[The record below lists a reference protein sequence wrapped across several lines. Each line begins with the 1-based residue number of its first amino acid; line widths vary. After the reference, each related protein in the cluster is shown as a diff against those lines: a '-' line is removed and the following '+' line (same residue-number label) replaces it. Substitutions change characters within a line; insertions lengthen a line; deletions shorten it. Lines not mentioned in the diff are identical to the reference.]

1 MPPDVNRAR
10 CDGILNLR
18 RMSDDAYIIRC
29 DADPEFWQFLNGL
42 ARDDLITELIQNEL
56 DAGANRTCIHFGVH
70 NFVCEGDGIPIDA
83 DGWTRL
89 SFMRGAGDK
98 APRKQHRIGVRTVA

>member
-1 MPPDVNRAR
+1 MNRAR

-18 RMSDDAYIIRC
+18 RMSDDAYIIRY

-56 DAGANRTCIHFGVH
+56 DAGQTGRVSILEFTTLSAKAMAYPLMLTVGHGSRS
-70 NFVCEGDGIPIDA
+70 CEALAIKPHGSSIASG
-83 DGWTRL
+83 
-89 SFMRGAGDK
+89 
-98 APRKQHRIGVRTVA
+98 